1 MEDDADHRKEGG
13 MKGDLMASFSA
24 RFPLRSLLP
33 AAPIEVVYCVD
44 DLADHASIH
53 FCQQLQSQRLRW
65 ILGGRERSLR
75 AESYLQPVW
84 VSLRTH
90 LHYFGLMAVAVRC
103 RIDSGGVSG

>member
-33 AAPIEVVYCVD
+33 AAPIDVVYCVD
-44 DLADHASIH
+44 DLADHAFIQ

-65 ILGGRERSLR
+65 ILG
-75 AESYLQPVW
+75 
-84 VSLRTH
+84 
-90 LHYFGLMAVAVRC
+90 VRDDLC
-103 RIDSGGVSG
+103 E